1 MYYFGSSKNEE
12 EQVLSRTSS
21 GGVTINDVLG
31 HIQQEDLPF
40 GGVGPSGIGS
50 YHGEEGFK
58 TFSNAKA
65 VYKQIGSRFD
75 RLLSAIRPP
84 YKDDI
89 EKVLKQINITLILKN
104 ILNHLVIYLN
114 QLVNINQVTL

>member
-1 MYYFGSSKNEE
+1 LLPIKEFTEIDETISYVNKNDKPLGLYYFGSNKNEE
-12 EQVLSRTSS
+12 EHVLTRTSS
-21 GGVTINDVLG
+21 GGVTVNDVLG

-75 RLLSAIRPP
+75 KLLSAIRPP
-84 YKDDI
+84 YKGDI
-89 EKVLKQINITLILKN
+89 EKVLKQIT
-104 ILNHLVIYLN
+104 
-114 QLVNINQVTL
+114 